1 MIECQQ
7 SLYFVSVPGANEK
20 HMEKK
25 QRRQTATSLA
35 AYQLDAGDILGL
47 VVVGNASSYRV
58 RASET
63 EQLAEATPVCY
74 LSVWIC

>member
-1 MIECQQ
+1 MKNTWRKNKDDK
-7 SLYFVSVPGANEK
+7 LPRPFAP
-20 HMEKK
+20 
-25 QRRQTATSLA
+25 
-35 AYQLDAGDILGL
+35 YQLDAGDILGL